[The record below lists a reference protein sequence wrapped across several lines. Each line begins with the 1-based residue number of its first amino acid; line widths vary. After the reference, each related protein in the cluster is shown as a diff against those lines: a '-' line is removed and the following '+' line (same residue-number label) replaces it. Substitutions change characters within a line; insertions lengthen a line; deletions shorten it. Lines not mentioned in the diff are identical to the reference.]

1 MLALLSPA
9 KSLNFEDKNFIEPI
23 SEPTFSDEIKEL
35 VNNLK
40 SKSEKGIKNLMKLS
54 DNLAELN
61 YNRYQNFTEEFNKDN
76 SQQSI
81 FAFTGDVYEGFD
93 ARNLS
98 ESEIKLSNSK
108 IAILSGLYGLLKP
121 LDLMQ
126 PYRLEMGTKM
136 KNDKGEDLYDFWG
149 EKITDQINELES
161 ELVINLASNE
171 YFKSVKKKKLKAKLV
186 NIDFKEDKGGKVS
199 IIGIYAKKARGYMA
213 RFIVK
218 NDVNNLKKIKDF
230 DVEGYKFIESMS
242 DDANLTFLR
251 KH

>member
-1 MLALLSPA
+1 
-9 KSLNFEDKNFIEPI
+9 
-23 SEPTFSDEIKEL
+23 
-35 VNNLK
+35 
-40 SKSEKGIKNLMKLS
+40 MKLS

-98 ESEIKLSNSK
+98 KSEIKLSNSK

-121 LDLMQ
+121 LDLIQ

-149 EKITDQINELES
+149 DKITDQINKLES

-218 NDVNNLKKIKDF
+218 NDVNNLEKLKDF